1 MHPTQ
6 PPRCPVAG
14 HGCARPVTRLAGMSL
29 LTDLRRPVVVFA
41 FSGWNDAGD
50 AATGVIDHLSDI
62 SDTEFA
68 FALDADEYYDLTQN
82 RPVVVR
88 EGDQRSVQWAT
99 TELLVAHLAERDLVL
114 VNGPEPNFRWRAFCG
129 ALVSAFRSINPERV
143 IAMGAMLADAPH
155 SRAVPI
161 SEDGT
166 DYVGPSGIV
175 GVLTSACVDAG
186 LNVTTLWASVPHYV
200 SDPPNP
206 KATLALVSRLEEFLD
221 EPIDHGE
228 LLERSALWETRV
240 DELVAEDVDIT
251 EYVRELESRYDTA
264 EATGDEI
271 AQQFERYLRRRE
283 S

>member
-1 MHPTQ
+1 MR
-6 PPRCPVAG
+6 PPGGQDAG
-14 HGCARPVTRLAGMSL
+14 PSLTRLAVMVSSL

-50 AATGVIDHLSDI
+50 AATGVIDHLSEVF
-62 SDTEFA
+62 DTDYG
-68 FALDADEYYDLTQN
+68 FALDADDYYDLTQN
-82 RPVVVR
+82 RPVVIR
-88 EGDQRSVQWAT
+88 EGDERSVQWAT
-99 TELLVAHLAERDLVL
+99 TEVLVAHLPERDVVL
-114 VNGPEPNFRWRAFCG
+114 VNGPEPNFRWRAFSS
-129 ALVSAFRSINPERV
+129 ALVSAFRSIKPERV

-175 GVLTSACVDAG
+175 GVLATACADAG

-206 KATLALVSRLEEFLD
+206 KATLALIVRLEEFLD

-240 DELVAEDVDIT
+240 NELVGEDVDIV
-251 EYVRELESRYDTA
+251 EYVRELEARYDTA
-264 EATGDEI
+264 EATGEEI

-283 S
+283 P

>member
-1 MHPTQ
+1 
-6 PPRCPVAG
+6 
-14 HGCARPVTRLAGMSL
+14 MSA

-50 AATGVIDHLSDI
+50 AATGVVDHLSDVY
-62 SDTEFA
+62 DTDYGFS
-68 FALDADEYYDLTQN
+68 LDADEYYDLTQN

-88 EGDQRSVQWAT
+88 EGDHRTVQWAT
-99 TELLVAHLAERDLVL
+99 TEVLIAHLGERDVVL
-114 VNGPEPNFRWRAFCG
+114 VNGPEPNFRWRGFSA
-129 ALVSAFRSINPERV
+129 ALVSAFRSIKPERV

-175 GVLTSACVDAG
+175 GLLASACADAG

-206 KATLALVSRLEEFLD
+206 KATLALISRLEEFLD
-221 EPIDHGE
+221 EPVDHGD
-228 LLERSALWETRV
+228 LAAAAALWETRV
-240 DELVAEDVDIT
+240 DELVSEDVDIV

-264 EATGDEI
+264 EATGEEI

>member
-1 MHPTQ
+1 M
-6 PPRCPVAG
+6 A
-14 HGCARPVTRLAGMSL
+14 RLAGMSR

-50 AATGVIDHLSDI
+50 AATGAIDHLSDVH
-62 SDTEFA
+62 DTEFS
-68 FALDADEYYDLTQN
+68 FSLDADEYYDLTQN

-88 EGDQRSVQWAT
+88 EGAHRSVQWAT
-99 TELLVAHLAERDLVL
+99 TEVLIAHLANQDLVL
-114 VNGPEPNFRWRAFCG
+114 VNGPEPNFRWRAFCS

-161 SEDGT
+161 SEDSS

-206 KATLALVSRLEEFLD
+206 KATLALLARLEEFLD
-221 EPIDHGE
+221 EPTDRGD
-228 LLERSALWETRV
+228 LVAASALWEARV
-240 DELVAEDVDIT
+240 DELVNDDADISD
-251 EYVRELESRYDTA
+251 YVRELESRYDTA
-264 EATGDEI
+264 EATGEEI

>member
-1 MHPTQ
+1 MVPT
-6 PPRCPVAG
+6 R
-14 HGCARPVTRLAGMSL
+14 
-29 LTDLRRPVVVFA
+29 LTDLRRPVVLFA

-50 AATGVIDHLSDI
+50 AATGVIDHLTEGYE
-62 SDTEFA
+62 TEFS
-68 FALDADEYYDLTQN
+68 FQLDPDEYYDLTEN
-82 RPVVVR
+82 RPVLVR
-88 EGDQRSVQWAT
+88 QDNGERSIQWAT
-99 TELLVAHLAERDLVL
+99 TEVLVARLPGQDLVL
-114 VNGPEPNFRWRAFCG
+114 VNGPEPNLRWKAFCA
-129 ALVSAFRSINPERV
+129 ALVSAFRSIDPERV

-155 SRAVPI
+155 SRPVPV

-206 KATLALVSRLEEFLD
+206 KATLALLSRLEEFLD
-221 EPIDHGE
+221 ESVDPGE
-228 LLERSALWETRV
+228 LTSAAALWETRV